1 MNGKKQSYRKNR
13 RESSE
18 NGRSLRPD
26 RGRVYAGRERI
37 ARSQPAPDTEPA
49 AGKAAEPTPSVPEAP
64 DTTPGLRPDSASD
77 DESGTADRQTDDTPA
92 TAGEDERPLSAVT
105 AFADTPE
112 ELAARQA
119 TEAAAR
125 ESADRATTESG
136 VGSRLKA
143 EAGRILAAYPDA
155 PVVYMT
161 SNGFGFF
168 RESEARNH
176 AATLRDKAVITV
188 KRK

>member
-1 MNGKKQSYRKNR
+1 MAKNNHTAKTAGKAPKTAGASVQTADVSMQVGN
-13 RESSE
+13 ES
-18 NGRSLRPD
+18 PD
-26 RGRVYAGRERI
+26 L
-37 ARSQPAPDTEPA
+37 QPAPDTEPA
-49 AGKAAEPTPSVPEAP
+49 AGKEAEPTPSVPEAP

-92 TAGEDERPLSAVT
+92 TAGEA
-105 AFADTPE
+105 
-112 ELAARQA
+112 
-119 TEAAAR
+119 
-125 ESADRATTESG
+125 ADRATTESG

>member
-1 MNGKKQSYRKNR
+1 MAKNNHTAKAAGKAPKTGKASDRTADAPMQAGN
-13 RESSE
+13 ESSD
-18 NGRSLRPD
+18 L
-26 RGRVYAGRERI
+26 
-37 ARSQPAPDTEPA
+37 QPAPDTEPA
-49 AGKAAEPTPSVPEAP
+49 AGKPSASETPDE
-64 DTTPGLRPDSASD
+64 TPGLRPDSASD
-77 DESGTADRQTDDTPA
+77 ESGTADRQPDDAPA
-92 TAGEDERPLSAVT
+92 TAGEDERPLSPAT

-119 TEAAAR
+119 AEAAAR
-125 ESADRATTESG
+125 EAANRAAAESG
-136 VGSRLKA
+136 AESRLET

-155 PVVYMT
+155 PAVYMT

-168 RESEARNH
+168 KESEARNH

>member
-1 MNGKKQSYRKNR
+1 MAKNNHTAKTAGKAPKTAGASVQTADMSMQVGN
-13 RESSE
+13 ES
-18 NGRSLRPD
+18 PD
-26 RGRVYAGRERI
+26 L
-37 ARSQPAPDTEPA
+37 QPAPDTEPA
-49 AGKAAEPTPSVPEAP
+49 AGKEAEPTPSVPEAP

-77 DESGTADRQTDDTPA
+77 DESGTADRQTDDTP
-92 TAGEDERPLSAVT
+92 
-105 AFADTPE
+105 E

-125 ESADRATTESG
+125 EAADRATTESG

>member
-1 MNGKKQSYRKNR
+1 MAKNNHNAKTAGKAPKTAGASVQTADVSMQVGN
-13 RESSE
+13 ES
-18 NGRSLRPD
+18 PD
-26 RGRVYAGRERI
+26 L
-37 ARSQPAPDTEPA
+37 QPAPDTEPA
-49 AGKAAEPTPSVPEAP
+49 AGKEAEPTPSVPEAP

-77 DESGTADRQTDDTPA
+77 DESGTADRQTDDTP
-92 TAGEDERPLSAVT
+92 
-105 AFADTPE
+105 E

-125 ESADRATTESG
+125 EAADRATTESG

>member
-1 MNGKKQSYRKNR
+1 MAKNNHTAKTPKTAGASDR
-13 RESSE
+13 TADAPMQAGNESP
-18 NGRSLRPD
+18 GL
-26 RGRVYAGRERI
+26 
-37 ARSQPAPDTEPA
+37 QMAPDTEPA
-49 AGKAAEPTPSVPEAP
+49 AGKEAEPKPSALEVP

-77 DESGTADRQTDDTPA
+77 DESGTADRQSDDAPA
-92 TAGEDERPLSAVT
+92 TAGEDKRPLSPAT

-119 TEAAAR
+119 AEAAAR
-125 ESADRATTESG
+125 EAADRAAAESEA
-136 VGSRLKA
+136 GSRLKA
-143 EAGRILAAYPDA
+143 EAGRILTAYPNA

-168 RESEARNH
+168 KESEARNH

>member
-1 MNGKKQSYRKNR
+1 MAKNNHTAKTAGKAPKTAGASVQTADVSMQVGN
-13 RESSE
+13 ES
-18 NGRSLRPD
+18 PD
-26 RGRVYAGRERI
+26 L
-37 ARSQPAPDTEPA
+37 QPAPDTEPA
-49 AGKAAEPTPSVPEAP
+49 AGKEAEPTPSVPEAQ
-64 DTTPGLRPDSASD
+64 
-77 DESGTADRQTDDTPA
+77 GTADFQFLTDDTPA

-125 ESADRATTESG
+125 EAADRATTESG

>member
-1 MNGKKQSYRKNR
+1 MAKNNHTAKTAGKAPKTAGASVQTADVSMQVGN
-13 RESSE
+13 ES
-18 NGRSLRPD
+18 PD
-26 RGRVYAGRERI
+26 L
-37 ARSQPAPDTEPA
+37 QPAPDTEPA
-49 AGKAAEPTPSVPEAP
+49 AGKEAEPTPSVPEAP

-77 DESGTADRQTDDTPA
+77 DESGTADRQTDDTP
-92 TAGEDERPLSAVT
+92 
-105 AFADTPE
+105 E

-119 TEAAAR
+119 AEAAAR
-125 ESADRATTESG
+125 EAANRAAAESG
-136 VGSRLKA
+136 ARSRLEI

>member
-1 MNGKKQSYRKNR
+1 MAKNNHTAKTAGKAPKTAGASVQTADVSMQVGN
-13 RESSE
+13 ES
-18 NGRSLRPD
+18 PD
-26 RGRVYAGRERI
+26 L
-37 ARSQPAPDTEPA
+37 QPAPDTEPA
-49 AGKAAEPTPSVPEAP
+49 AGKEAEPTPSVPEAP

-77 DESGTADRQTDDTPA
+77 DESGTADRQTDDTP
-92 TAGEDERPLSAVT
+92 
-105 AFADTPE
+105 E

-119 TEAAAR
+119 
-125 ESADRATTESG
+125 ADRATTESG

>member
-1 MNGKKQSYRKNR
+1 MAKNNRTAKTAGKAPKTAGASVQTADVSMQVGN
-13 RESSE
+13 ES
-18 NGRSLRPD
+18 PD
-26 RGRVYAGRERI
+26 L
-37 ARSQPAPDTEPA
+37 QPAPDTEPA
-49 AGKAAEPTPSVPEAP
+49 AGKEAEPTPSVPEAP

-77 DESGTADRQTDDTPA
+77 DESGTADRQTDDTP
-92 TAGEDERPLSAVT
+92 
-105 AFADTPE
+105 E

-125 ESADRATTESG
+125 EAADRATTESG

>member
-1 MNGKKQSYRKNR
+1 MAKNNHTAKTAGKAPKTAGASVQTADVSMQVGN
-13 RESSE
+13 ES
-18 NGRSLRPD
+18 PD
-26 RGRVYAGRERI
+26 L
-37 ARSQPAPDTEPA
+37 QPAPDTEPA
-49 AGKAAEPTPSVPEAP
+49 AGKEAEPTPSVPEAP

-77 DESGTADRQTDDTPA
+77 DESGTADRQTDDTP
-92 TAGEDERPLSAVT
+92 
-105 AFADTPE
+105 E

-125 ESADRATTESG
+125 EAADRATTESG

-161 SNGFGFF
+161 SSGFGFF

>member
-1 MNGKKQSYRKNR
+1 MAKNNHTAKTAGKAPKTAGASVQTADVSMQVGN
-13 RESSE
+13 ES
-18 NGRSLRPD
+18 PD
-26 RGRVYAGRERI
+26 L
-37 ARSQPAPDTEPA
+37 QPAPDTEPA
-49 AGKAAEPTPSVPEAP
+49 AGKEAEPTPSVPEAP

-77 DESGTADRQTDDTPA
+77 DESGTADRQTDDTP
-92 TAGEDERPLSAVT
+92 
-105 AFADTPE
+105 E

-125 ESADRATTESG
+125 GAADRATTESG

>member
-1 MNGKKQSYRKNR
+1 MAKN
-13 RESSE
+13 
-18 NGRSLRPD
+18 NHT
-26 RGRVYAGRERI
+26 AK
-37 ARSQPAPDTEPA
+37 T
-49 AGKAAEPTPSVPEAP
+49 AGKAPKTAGASVQTADVSMQVGNESPDLQPAP

>member
-1 MNGKKQSYRKNR
+1 MAKNNHTAKTAGKAPKTAGASVQTADVSMQVGN
-13 RESSE
+13 ES
-18 NGRSLRPD
+18 PD
-26 RGRVYAGRERI
+26 L
-37 ARSQPAPDTEPA
+37 QPAPDTEPA
-49 AGKAAEPTPSVPEAP
+49 AGKEAEPTPSVPEAP
-64 DTTPGLRPDSASD
+64 DTTPD

-125 ESADRATTESG
+125 EAADRATTESG

>member
-1 MNGKKQSYRKNR
+1 MAKNNHTAKTAGKAPKTAGASVQTADVSMQVGN
-13 RESSE
+13 ES
-18 NGRSLRPD
+18 PD
-26 RGRVYAGRERI
+26 L
-37 ARSQPAPDTEPA
+37 QPAPDTEPA
-49 AGKAAEPTPSVPEAP
+49 AGKEAEPTPSVPEAP
-64 DTTPGLRPDSASD
+64 DTTSD

-125 ESADRATTESG
+125 EAADRATTESG

>member
-1 MNGKKQSYRKNR
+1 MAKNNHAAKAAGKAPKTGKASDRTADAPMQAGN
-13 RESSE
+13 ESSD
-18 NGRSLRPD
+18 L
-26 RGRVYAGRERI
+26 
-37 ARSQPAPDTEPA
+37 QPAPDTEPA
-49 AGKAAEPTPSVPEAP
+49 DGKPSASEAP
-64 DTTPGLRPDSASD
+64 DETPGLRPDSAS

-125 ESADRATTESG
+125 EAADRATTESG

>member
-1 MNGKKQSYRKNR
+1 MAKNNHTAKTAGKAPKTAGASVQTADVSMQVGN
-13 RESSE
+13 ES
-18 NGRSLRPD
+18 PD
-26 RGRVYAGRERI
+26 L
-37 ARSQPAPDTEPA
+37 QPAPDTEPA
-49 AGKAAEPTPSVPEAP
+49 AGKEAEPTPSVPEAP

-77 DESGTADRQTDDTPA
+77 DESGTADRQTD
-92 TAGEDERPLSAVT
+92 V
-105 AFADTPE
+105 TPE

-125 ESADRATTESG
+125 EAADRATTESG

>member
-1 MNGKKQSYRKNR
+1 MQVGN
-13 RESSE
+13 ES
-18 NGRSLRPD
+18 PD
-26 RGRVYAGRERI
+26 L
-37 ARSQPAPDTEPA
+37 QPAPDTEPA
-49 AGKAAEPTPSVPEAP
+49 AGKEAEPTPSVPEAP

-112 ELAARQA
+112 A
-119 TEAAAR
+119 
-125 ESADRATTESG
+125 ADRATTESG

>member
-1 MNGKKQSYRKNR
+1 MQVGN
-13 RESSE
+13 ES
-18 NGRSLRPD
+18 PD
-26 RGRVYAGRERI
+26 L
-37 ARSQPAPDTEPA
+37 QPAPDTEPA
-49 AGKAAEPTPSVPEAP
+49 AGKEAEPTPSVPEAP

-125 ESADRATTESG
+125 EAADRATTESG

-155 PVVYMT
+155 LSST
-161 SNGFGFF
+161 
-168 RESEARNH
+168 
-176 AATLRDKAVITV
+176 
-188 KRK
+188 

>member
-1 MNGKKQSYRKNR
+1 MAKNNHTAKTAGKAPKTAGASVQTAYVSMQVGN
-13 RESSE
+13 ES
-18 NGRSLRPD
+18 PD
-26 RGRVYAGRERI
+26 L
-37 ARSQPAPDTEPA
+37 QPAPDTEPA
-49 AGKAAEPTPSVPEAP
+49 AGKEAEPTPSVPEAP

-77 DESGTADRQTDDTPA
+77 DESGTADRQTDDTP
-92 TAGEDERPLSAVT
+92 
-105 AFADTPE
+105 E

-125 ESADRATTESG
+125 EAADRATTESG

>member
-1 MNGKKQSYRKNR
+1 MAKNNHTAKTAGKAPKTAGASVQTADVSMQVGN
-13 RESSE
+13 ES
-18 NGRSLRPD
+18 PD
-26 RGRVYAGRERI
+26 L
-37 ARSQPAPDTEPA
+37 QPAPDTEPA
-49 AGKAAEPTPSVPEAP
+49 AGKEAEPTPSVPEAS

-77 DESGTADRQTDDTPA
+77 DESGTADRQTDDTP
-92 TAGEDERPLSAVT
+92 
-105 AFADTPE
+105 E

-125 ESADRATTESG
+125 EAADRATTESG

>member
-1 MNGKKQSYRKNR
+1 MAKNNHTAKTAGKAPKTAGASVQTADMSMQVGN
-13 RESSE
+13 ES
-18 NGRSLRPD
+18 PD
-26 RGRVYAGRERI
+26 L
-37 ARSQPAPDTEPA
+37 QPAPDTEPA
-49 AGKAAEPTPSVPEAP
+49 AGKEAEPTPSVPEAP

-92 TAGEDERPLSAVT
+92 TAGEDERPLS
-105 AFADTPE
+105 
-112 ELAARQA
+112 
-119 TEAAAR
+119 EAAAR
-125 ESADRATTESG
+125 EAADRATTESG

>member
-1 MNGKKQSYRKNR
+1 MAKNNHTAKTAGKAPKTAGASVQTADVSMQVGN
-13 RESSE
+13 ES
-18 NGRSLRPD
+18 PD
-26 RGRVYAGRERI
+26 L
-37 ARSQPAPDTEPA
+37 QPAPDTEPA
-49 AGKAAEPTPSVPEAP
+49 AGKEAEPTPSVPEAP

-77 DESGTADRQTDDTPA
+77 DESGTADRQTDDTP
-92 TAGEDERPLSAVT
+92 
-105 AFADTPE
+105 E

-125 ESADRATTESG
+125 EAADRATTESG

-143 EAGRILAAYPDA
+143 EAGQILAAYPDA

>member
-1 MNGKKQSYRKNR
+1 MAKNNHTAKTAGKAPKTAGASVQTADVSMQVGN
-13 RESSE
+13 ES
-18 NGRSLRPD
+18 PD
-26 RGRVYAGRERI
+26 L
-37 ARSQPAPDTEPA
+37 QPAPDTEPA
-49 AGKAAEPTPSVPEAP
+49 AGKEAEPTPSVPEAP

-77 DESGTADRQTDDTPA
+77 DESGTADRQTDDTP
-92 TAGEDERPLSAVT
+92 
-105 AFADTPE
+105 E

-125 ESADRATTESG
+125 EAADRATTESG

-168 RESEARNH
+168 KESEARNH

>member
-1 MNGKKQSYRKNR
+1 MAKNNHTAKTAGKAPKT
-13 RESSE
+13 
-18 NGRSLRPD
+18 
-26 RGRVYAGRERI
+26 AGASVQTADMSMQVGNETPEL
-37 ARSQPAPDTEPA
+37 QPAPDTEPA
-49 AGKAAEPTPSVPEAP
+49 AGKEAEPTPSVPEAP

-125 ESADRATTESG
+125 EAADRATTESG

>member
-1 MNGKKQSYRKNR
+1 MAKNNHTAKTAGKAPKTAGASVQTADVSMQVGN
-13 RESSE
+13 ES
-18 NGRSLRPD
+18 PD
-26 RGRVYAGRERI
+26 L
-37 ARSQPAPDTEPA
+37 QPAPDTEPA
-49 AGKAAEPTPSVPEAP
+49 AGKEAEPTPSVPEAP

-77 DESGTADRQTDDTPA
+77 DESGTADRQTDDTP
-92 TAGEDERPLSAVT
+92 
-105 AFADTPE
+105 E
-112 ELAARQA
+112 ELSARQA

-125 ESADRATTESG
+125 EAADRATTESG

>member
-1 MNGKKQSYRKNR
+1 MAKNNHTAKTAGKAPKTAGASVQTADVSMQVGN
-13 RESSE
+13 ES
-18 NGRSLRPD
+18 PD
-26 RGRVYAGRERI
+26 L
-37 ARSQPAPDTEPA
+37 QPAPDTEPA
-49 AGKAAEPTPSVPEAP
+49 AGKEAEPTPSVPEAP

-77 DESGTADRQTDDTPA
+77 DESGTADRQTD
-92 TAGEDERPLSAVT
+92 
-105 AFADTPE
+105 DTPE

-143 EAGRILAAYPDA
+143 EAGRILTAYPDA

>member
-1 MNGKKQSYRKNR
+1 MAKNNHTAKTAGKAPKTAGASVQTADVSMQVGN
-13 RESSE
+13 ES
-18 NGRSLRPD
+18 PD
-26 RGRVYAGRERI
+26 L
-37 ARSQPAPDTEPA
+37 QPAPDTEPA
-49 AGKAAEPTPSVPEAP
+49 AGKEAEPTPSVPEAP

-77 DESGTADRQTDDTPA
+77 DESGTADRQTDDP
-92 TAGEDERPLSAVT
+92 
-105 AFADTPE
+105 PE

-125 ESADRATTESG
+125 EAADRATTESG

>member
-1 MNGKKQSYRKNR
+1 MALTDYSNTVKTTIEWQKTIIPQKPPGKLRKRPESPTGPRTRPCRPGANR
-13 RESSE
+13 PISRRLPTR
-18 NGRSLRPD
+18 NPLPGRRRN
-26 RGRVYAGRERI
+26 RGR
-37 ARSQPAPDTEPA
+37 
-49 AGKAAEPTPSVPEAP
+49 
-64 DTTPGLRPDSASD
+64 RPPKFR
-77 DESGTADRQTDDTPA
+77 TRC
-92 TAGEDERPLSAVT
+92 PLSPAT

-119 TEAAAR
+119 AEAAAR
-125 ESADRATTESG
+125 EAADRAAAESG
-136 VGSRLKA
+136 AGSRLKA

-168 RESEARNH
+168 KESEARNH

>member
-1 MNGKKQSYRKNR
+1 MALTDYSNTVKTTIEWQKTIIPQKPPGKLRK
-13 RESSE
+13 
-18 NGRSLRPD
+18 RP
-26 RGRVYAGRERI
+26 
-37 ARSQPAPDTEPA
+37 EPA
-49 AGKAAEPTPSVPEAP
+49 AGKEAEPTPSVPEAP

-77 DESGTADRQTDDTPA
+77 DESGTADRQTDDTP
-92 TAGEDERPLSAVT
+92 
-105 AFADTPE
+105 E

-125 ESADRATTESG
+125 EAADRATTESG

>member
-1 MNGKKQSYRKNR
+1 MAKNNHTAKTAGKAPKTAGASVQTADVSMQVGN
-13 RESSE
+13 ES
-18 NGRSLRPD
+18 PD
-26 RGRVYAGRERI
+26 L
-37 ARSQPAPDTEPA
+37 QPAPDTKPA
-49 AGKAAEPTPSVPEAP
+49 AGKEAEPTPSVPEAP

-77 DESGTADRQTDDTPA
+77 DESGTADRQTDDTP
-92 TAGEDERPLSAVT
+92 
-105 AFADTPE
+105 E

-125 ESADRATTESG
+125 EAADRATTESG

>member
-1 MNGKKQSYRKNR
+1 MAKNNHTAKTAGKAPKTAGASVQTADVSMQVGN
-13 RESSE
+13 ES
-18 NGRSLRPD
+18 PD
-26 RGRVYAGRERI
+26 L
-37 ARSQPAPDTEPA
+37 QPAPDTEPA
-49 AGKAAEPTPSVPEAP
+49 AGKEAEPTPSVPEAP

-77 DESGTADRQTDDTPA
+77 DESGTADRQTDDTP
-92 TAGEDERPLSAVT
+92 
-105 AFADTPE
+105 E
-112 ELAARQA
+112 ELAAR
-119 TEAAAR
+119 EA
-125 ESADRATTESG
+125 ADRATTESG

>member
-1 MNGKKQSYRKNR
+1 MQVGN
-13 RESSE
+13 ES
-18 NGRSLRPD
+18 PD
-26 RGRVYAGRERI
+26 L
-37 ARSQPAPDTEPA
+37 QPSPDTEPA
-49 AGKAAEPTPSVPEAP
+49 AGKEAEPTPSVPEAP

-125 ESADRATTESG
+125 EAADRATTESG
-136 VGSRLKA
+136 VGSRL
-143 EAGRILAAYPDA
+143 EIVRFVPYLHRHVRGLDGGSGRFRSFPGGFCGMIVFCHSI
-155 PVVYMT
+155 VV
-161 SNGFGFF
+161 
-168 RESEARNH
+168 
-176 AATLRDKAVITV
+176 LTV
-188 KRK
+188 FE